1 MLYLSEITH
10 DPNPEA
16 ATSVQNRR
24 VCLEQIGISA
34 KYPISGYFSSERY
47 RAVMV
52 KSLHSRQYLVF
63 RELLTLARE
72 DAGMTQVEVAT
83 KLSKPQSYVS
93 KYESGDRRLDVTEF
107 VQIADILSLDISDF
121 LEQYRAKSGVFNS
134 PT

>member
-1 MLYLSEITH
+1 
-10 DPNPEA
+10 
-16 ATSVQNRR
+16 
-24 VCLEQIGISA
+24 
-34 KYPISGYFSSERY
+34 
-47 RAVMV
+47 MV

-63 RELLTLARE
+63 RELLTLARV

-83 KLSKPQSYVS
+83 KLGKPQSYVS

-121 LEQYRAKSGVFNS
+121 LDQYRAKSGIFNS